1 MKKQYSQVVDDIMCT
16 PACPCDKTDYDAGGF
31 QNIAATKLLEFGTN
45 GRKNGADSSPVI
57 GLKTAPS
64 GNGVFKK
71 YEECYS
77 QVVD

>member
-16 PACPCDKTDYDAGGF
+16 DACPCDKTDYDAGGF

-45 GRKNGADSSPVI
+45 GRANGAATAPVI
-57 GLKTAPS
+57 ELKTAAS
-64 GNGVFKK
+64 GTGVFKK